1 VKAHHFPRDE
11 WESFFLRIAAGGD
24 GATTKITMLIMY
36 NGCTRR
42 FCDIIHLVQVPIIIP
57 RLMYNVRVRSC
68 SIDRIE
74 TFRDVMPLRSYRRAI
89 LSSNEFV
96 ARKWITSTLRRTV
109 IDIANLRVV
118 LLEKVAILIVDAK
131 AICPTTFT
139 FAMSWRSNNAGHEGS
154 DRNYPHRS
162 YGNSWLPV

>member
-1 VKAHHFPRDE
+1 
-11 WESFFLRIAAGGD
+11 
-24 GATTKITMLIMY
+24 
-36 NGCTRR
+36 
-42 FCDIIHLVQVPIIIP
+42 
-57 RLMYNVRVRSC
+57 MYNVRVRSC

-139 FAMSWRSNNAGHEGS
+139 FAMS
-154 DRNYPHRS
+154 
-162 YGNSWLPV
+162 